1 MRVILMFVA
10 FAATMLTGCPAPS
23 EASDRESAARF
34 ELAELDARPKA
45 TLPSCRIAYKLQP
58 GERRVEMCSISRLQ
72 ARQGIVQV
80 QSNSEQVDASLVAV
94 SPTDCLDGPCT
105 WDVIVT
111 FSNRST
117 VGTAGEIGVRG
128 W

>member
-1 MRVILMFVA
+1 MRVIMMFMA

-23 EASDRESAARF
+23 AASEPRGAVAS
-34 ELAELDARPKA
+34 LAEFDQRPRA
-45 TLPSCRIAYKLQP
+45 TLPSCRIAYKLRP
-58 GERRVEMCSISRLQ
+58 GERATEMCSISRLH

-80 QSNSEQVDASLVAV
+80 QTNSELLDASLVAV
-94 SPTDCLDGPCT
+94 TPTDCLDGPCT

-111 FSNRST
+111 FTNRST
-117 VGTAGEIGVRG
+117 VSTAGEVGVRG